1 MCVSQSAGGVE
12 KHVHFSWKL
21 WDLQRWSDSGRHCL
35 WATLEFYSLPVTDIH
50 TNSAPF
56 GRGLITSLPTPQGKT
71 SSAPIHICISIS
83 LMGKYFCFKCFSFKL
98 VATSFQLLH
107 WINYMKSS
115 AHVHFYICMR
125 GLLTEK
131 FLTLRVFEGSWNS
144 PHWVPLGFLWLEVR
158 TRTNPA
164 LPFR

>member
-1 MCVSQSAGGVE
+1 MS
-12 KHVHFSWKL
+12 
-21 WDLQRWSDSGRHCL
+21 
-35 WATLEFYSLPVTDIH
+35 ATLLEVWKNMCTSAENYETCRDDLILDITVFELEFCSLPVTDIH

-56 GRGLITSLPTPQGKT
+56 GRDLMTSLPTPQGKT
-71 SSAPIHICISIS
+71 SSAPIHICISTS
-83 LMGKYFCFKCFSFKL
+83 LMGKCFCFKCFSFKL
-98 VATSFQLLH
+98 VATSFQLPH
-107 WINYMKSS
+107 WISYMKSL

-131 FLTLRVFEGSWNS
+131 SLTLRVFEGSWNS

-164 LPFR
+164 LPFG